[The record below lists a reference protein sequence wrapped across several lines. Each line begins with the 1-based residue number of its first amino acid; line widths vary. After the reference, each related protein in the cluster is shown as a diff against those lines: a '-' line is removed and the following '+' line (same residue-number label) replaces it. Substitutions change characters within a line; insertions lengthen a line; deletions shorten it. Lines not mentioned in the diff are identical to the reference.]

1 MKIHNRVPAS
11 SSTEEGDTTSRYCT
25 VAVVWHAVFTY
36 IKYVKPAHKH
46 PTGPSKSIDQR
57 IVYTKTSNC
66 RERVV
71 CLPSQAKEQR
81 GDRHGR
87 LSHLS
92 SCTAGFPPPP
102 SCYERDLL
110 LRLRHYCVTPVR
122 SWRSCR
128 GCTRVC
134 SGLTRP
140 RTRHT
145 YSAIWESSLSLPT
158 PINTHYTPSAL
169 CEKRLCLSPAY
180 KLPPCEDAGAVGEI
194 YTWVRDALPRW

>member
-46 PTGPSKSIDQR
+46 QTGPSKSINQR

-71 CLPSQAKEQR
+71 CLLSQAKEQR

-102 SCYERDLL
+102 SCYIRERDLL

-122 SWRSCR
+122 PWRSSR
-128 GCTRVC
+128 GWHPRMF
-134 SGLTRP
+134 RP
-140 RTRHT
+140 YQAAHAAHLQRNLG
-145 YSAIWESSLSLPT
+145 ILSLCPLPSTLTIPT
-158 PINTHYTPSAL
+158 PICISL

-180 KLPPCEDAGAVGEI
+180 KLPPCEDAGGLLVKSILG
-194 YTWVRDALPRW
+194 